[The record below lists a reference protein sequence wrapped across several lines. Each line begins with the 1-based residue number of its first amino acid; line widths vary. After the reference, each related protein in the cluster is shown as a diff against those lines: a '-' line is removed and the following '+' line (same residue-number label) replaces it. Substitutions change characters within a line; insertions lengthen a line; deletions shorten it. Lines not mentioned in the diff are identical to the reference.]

1 MILTFTILCI
11 AISIYNPQNLLLK
24 AAENAYVASSTPNA
38 GENVFVDAAVSDGFE
53 TALNLR
59 NCTLQNRF
67 EVGVIQQDSSG
78 STDGL
83 PILKAV
89 FDDLANAY
97 ASANADKGG
106 YTLKMREFATNEEA
120 DEYVKEFAYRK
131 KALCFVIGWNQFLP
145 S

>member
-1 MILTFTILCI
+1 M
-11 AISIYNPQNLLLK
+11 
-24 AAENAYVASSTPNA
+24 
-38 GENVFVDAAVSDGFE
+38 
-53 TALNLR
+53 
-59 NCTLQNRF
+59 
-67 EVGVIQQDSSG
+67 G
-78 STDGL
+78 STEGL

-97 ASANADKGG
+97 ASANVDVGG

-120 DEYVKEFAYRK
+120 DEYVKEFSYRK